1 MKAIYT
7 LKKPGRK
14 VSIKTNDYIHQRS
27 QGLKTPVQMHG
38 NSQVKYHKE
47 VKPQKLNM
55 HVKATVNPTKK
66 ARYHFRY
73 VIASHK
79 HIRKDLKP
87 ENSP

>member
-1 MKAIYT
+1 
-7 LKKPGRK
+7 
-14 VSIKTNDYIHQRS
+14 
-27 QGLKTPVQMHG
+27 MHG